1 MISPK
6 NSQTYNKFSSSSS
19 SSTKSGKKRK
29 RRTSTT
35 KKNRIY
41 KKSRLRNWSYKK
53 RAKKLA
59 KYRSNS
65 VINVANDKE
74 GLSRS
79 YHKQKV
85 TRSQQ
90 RIINKRF
97 KNGYSP
103 MKVYLT
109 DHLQLTSK
117 TEVNKCKWI
126 WRTKNTL
133 GAIVEYFLKFPIESN
148 ATGGTLSIGD
158 YYRNSQDQSIYL
170 SSYKYIYDIMNPTNY
185 DMDLIIYDIV
195 YKQDTSDVHCNDA
208 YWENNG
214 TGGSSN
220 VLVDTSAYNKGTN
233 CYENPIALINTG
245 MNSLEYS
252 TNAAI
257 ATVADPTQVTFDSL
271 NAKPSDSYPFNIYCK
286 IVKKHRYRLQP
297 GATMTH
303 IFTHKPKCLF
313 NRGYLY
319 KYKIDL
325 NDNTTSLNDLSSDNR
340 AIKDI
345 TSGCLFKFSG
355 QILNSGEDAEKA
367 RVLNASG
374 KLVIK
379 ERVEIQWYAMNSRF
393 TYIFNRENN
402 WDGTVSG
409 GTSKID
415 NLEVINNDSV
425 KPVKEVNMVLTD
437 NTDTTA
443 PGS

>member
-1 MISPK
+1 MPPK
-6 NSQTYNKFSSSSS
+6 VLFPTPKSASRSS
-19 SSTKSGKKRK
+19 KKRK
-29 RRTSTT
+29 SSTVKHKKIT
-35 KKNRIY
+35 KKR
-41 KKSRLRNWSYKK
+41 KLRNWNYKK

-59 KYRSNS
+59 KYRSNR

-117 TEVNKCKWI
+117 SEVNKCKWI

-133 GAIVEYFLKFPIESN
+133 GAIVEYFMKFPIESN
-148 ATGGTLSIGD
+148 ATGASLNTGD

-195 YKQDTSDVHCNDA
+195 YKQDTADIHCNDA

-220 VLVDTSAYNKGTN
+220 VLVDSSAYNKGTN
-233 CYENPIALINTG
+233 SYENPIALINTG
-245 MNSLEYS
+245 MNSLEYLS
-252 TNAAI
+252 NAAI
-257 ATVADPTQVTFDSL
+257 ATVADPSQVTFDSI

-286 IVKKHRYRLQP
+286 IIKKHRYRLQP

-303 IFTHKPKCLF
+303 IFTHRPKCLF

-325 NDNTTSLNDLSSDNR
+325 SDNTTNLSDLTLDNR
-340 AIKDI
+340 GIKDI
-345 TSGCLFKFSG
+345 TSGCLFKFYG
-355 QILNSGEDAEKA
+355 QILNSGEDAEKT

-379 ERVEIQWYAMNSRF
+379 ERVEVKWYAMNSRF
-393 TYIFNRENN
+393 TYIFNKENN

-409 GTSKID
+409 GTSKLD
-415 NLEVINNDSV
+415 ALEVINNDSV
-425 KPVKEVNMVLTD
+425 KPIKEVNMTPSD
-437 NTDTTA
+437 NLDSQA